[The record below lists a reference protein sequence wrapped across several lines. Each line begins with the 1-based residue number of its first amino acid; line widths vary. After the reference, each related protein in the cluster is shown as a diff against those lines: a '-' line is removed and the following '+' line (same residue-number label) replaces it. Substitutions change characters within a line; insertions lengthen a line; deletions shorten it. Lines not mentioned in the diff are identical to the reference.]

1 VVDDVTVREDQAVW
15 RKNESRSLA
24 ALCTAIVTAADVD
37 RDDGRADELH
47 GAHDRLRVGIENL
60 MFEDLHILLD
70 A

>member
-1 VVDDVTVREDQAVW
+1 
-15 RKNESRSLA
+15 LA
-24 ALCTAIVTAADVD
+24 ALSTAIVTAADVD

-60 MFEDLHILLD
+60 IFEDLHILLD